1 MASMMKQKR
10 RLLLLINLLVPSKCI
25 GLLVH
30 EDPCSSIAA
39 KDRRL
44 ILTSIS
50 ASVVTLIPLTPSHA
64 LSPEDASKAY
74 DTYATTYDDLDGGSA
89 SDILGINEAR
99 TALFGQARGSV
110 LEIGCGTGLNLARYD
125 LSKVTGLTLLD
136 VSDGMLREAQKRA
149 ASMDTLKSI
158 PIRLVKAD
166 ATCELVNRFGK
177 ESFDTVVDSFSFC
190 VMGTQGA
197 MDCLNQMR
205 QVVKPR
211 RDGGQILL
219 LENTRSSNPF
229 LGLYQDATAD
239 AAASLGGKGCVYNQD
254 VSKIIKE
261 TGGVEV
267 VEENLYAAGIFRG
280 YKCQVI

>member
-1 MASMMKQKR
+1 
-10 RLLLLINLLVPSKCI
+10 
-25 GLLVH
+25 
-30 EDPCSSIAA
+30 
-39 KDRRL
+39 
-44 ILTSIS
+44 
-50 ASVVTLIPLTPSHA
+50 
-64 LSPEDASKAY
+64 
-74 DTYATTYDDLDGGSA
+74 
-89 SDILGINEAR
+89 
-99 TALFGQARGSV
+99 
-110 LEIGCGTGLNLARYD
+110 
-125 LSKVTGLTLLD
+125 
-136 VSDGMLREAQKRA
+136 
-149 ASMDTLKSI
+149 
-158 PIRLVKAD
+158 
-166 ATCELVNRFGK
+166 
-177 ESFDTVVDSFSFC
+177 
-190 VMGTQGA
+190 
-197 MDCLNQMR
+197 MR